1 MKPVFLPSGDRAI
14 VMQWG
19 DSIDED
25 TNAHVIAFAERVR
38 HSAIAGIVEIVPTY
52 RSLLICYDPEIVRG
66 VQLEDRLRSLWP
78 CSPPEAGSGRLWRVP
93 CLYGGEV
100 GQDLEQLAA
109 MKDLRPDQVMALHS
123 NAEYRVYMIGF
134 APGFAYLGGLPEVL
148 YTPRLA
154 TPRQAIPAGA
164 VGIGGQQANINS
176 VAGPSGWRFIGWTPW
191 PVFDST
197 RSDPFLFRAGDRVRF
212 QPVDTAQANAIA
224 AQMRDGTEL
233 PRPESEPGDEP

>member
-25 TNAHVIAFAERVR
+25 TNAHVIAFAEQVR

-52 RSLLICYDPEIVRG
+52 RSLMVCYDPESVRG
-66 VQLEDRLRSLWP
+66 DQLEDRLRSLWP

-93 CLYGGEV
+93 CVYGGEV

-109 MKDLRPDQVMALHS
+109 MKGLRPDQVMALHS

-148 YTPRLA
+148 HTPRLA

-191 PVFDST
+191 PVFDSA
-197 RSDPFLFRAGDRVRF
+197 RPDPFLFRAGDRVRF